1 MNFWKSR
8 FNPQCKI
15 SQQVLLDISEKVTQS
30 YAPHDNRHLPE
41 LVLMPVDPVNLYV
54 YWNLKQSES
63 ETENII
69 EHLDKQLALRIYTL
83 PELNADPG
91 NIKLSFDI
99 KVQGFQNRQKVHLPV
114 AASAYSAVIG
124 EINADDSFS
133 ALATAETVH
142 VPRQSPVSEINIDNT
157 VNGLQFSQTQED
169 RLVRNHQPQEK
180 QVTED
185 HVNESRNIPQT
196 EQSSEDNYVAETI
209 AEIPWSEALILKNF
223 QGYGYDLKV
232 FEKESGAECLTT
244 LSHSTLVKQIT
255 KTHTPPNTTKTNIN
269 NTSGLGRLS

>member
-1 MNFWKSR
+1 MKFWKSR

-30 YAPHDNRHLPE
+30 YAPHDNRHQPE
-41 LVLMPVDPVNLYV
+41 LVLMPVDPVNLYA
-54 YWNLKQSES
+54 YWNLKQSD
-63 ETENII
+63 TENII
-69 EHLDKQLALRIYTL
+69 EHLDKQLSLRIYTL

-133 ALATAETVH
+133 TLATADTIH
-142 VPRQSPVSEINIDNT
+142 VPRQNPISENNINNT
-157 VNGLQFSQTQED
+157 VNALQFSQTQED
-169 RLVRNHQPQEK
+169 RPVKNQQSQEK
-180 QVTED
+180 QVAED
-185 HVNESRNIPQT
+185 HFNENKNIPQT
-196 EQSSEDNYVAETI
+196 EWSSEENYVAETN
-209 AEIPWSEALILKNF
+209 AEVPWSEALTLKNF

-232 FEKESGAECLTT
+232 FEKDSDLVSITI
-244 LSHSTLVKQIT
+244 LSHSVLAKQIT
-255 KTHTPPNTTKTNIN
+255 KTHTFPKTTKTNIN
-269 NTSGLGRLS
+269 KTSGPGRLS